1 MIISSRTHSY
11 PPLGRSQD
19 LNARVQ
25 THTPSDSL
33 LLSWLREVL
42 KASEIRCNRCKDS
55 AAHMPLETRFA
66 RFSTSA
72 RFTTNSD
79 RSPGKRT
86 KMHPEESGGPSR
98 GCLGP
103 ERITA
108 TDPEFWILEI
118 FGNKSKPERREKPRS
133 NASPLQVTEAQRGK
147 SNSEAP
153 LTDDQHVS
161 RRFQGADDEC

>member
-1 MIISSRTHSY
+1 MAEGGVEGFGDPLQQVQGLSSPHATRN
-11 PPLGRSQD
+11 Q
-19 LNARVQ
+19 V
-25 THTPSDSL
+25 
-33 LLSWLREVL
+33 REVL
-42 KASEIRCNRCKDS
+42 DLRQVHDEQRPKPR
-55 AAHMPLETRFA
+55 
-66 RFSTSA
+66 
-72 RFTTNSD
+72 
-79 RSPGKRT
+79 KRT